1 MNCPNCGSQTLSDQ
15 QFCRSCGA
23 GLTADEPRG
32 FNLQFWGLL
41 TLLMV
46 FGGLLL
52 AMGGK
57 IFDVKWV
64 IFTGL
69 FIMMS
74 GVFFIAAHGLLKRPR
89 PRKRKTAQLQEP
101 PCPESISLEPADT
114 TNKLL
119 LPIGDT
125 DFIPSITEGTTNLLK
140 TPAAP
145 SQPVPNNRIQ

>member
-1 MNCPNCGSQTLSDQ
+1 MNCPNCGSQTLADQ
-15 QFCRSCGA
+15 QFCRACGA
-23 GLTADEPRG
+23 GLMGDEPRS

-69 FIMMS
+69 VIMMS
-74 GVFFIAAHGLLKRPR
+74 GVFFVAAYGLLRQSR
-89 PRKRKTAQLQEP
+89 PRKRKAVQSPQ
-101 PCPESISLEPADT
+101 PESLSPADT
-114 TNKLL
+114 TNKLP
-119 LPIGDT
+119 PIAAN
-125 DFIPSITEGTTNLLK
+125 DFIPSVTERTTNLLE
-140 TPAAP
+140 TPAP
-145 SQPVPNNRIQ
+145 SRSVSRD

>member
-1 MNCPNCGSQTLSDQ
+1 MG
-15 QFCRSCGA
+15 
-23 GLTADEPRG
+23 DEPRG

-69 FIMMS
+69 LIMMS
-74 GVFFIAAHGLLKRPR
+74 GVFFVAAYGLLRQSL
-89 PRKRKTAQLQEP
+89 PRKRKPVPSPQQE
-101 PCPESISLEPADT
+101 SLSPADT

-119 LPIGDT
+119 TIGNN
-125 DFIPSITEGTTNLLK
+125 DFIPTVTEGTTNLLK
-140 TPAAP
+140 TPA
-145 SQPVPNNRIQ
+145 SRTHVPEGDKIQ

>member
-1 MNCPNCGSQTLSDQ
+1 MNCPNCGSQTLADQ

-23 GLTADEPRG
+23 ELLAEKPRR
-32 FNLQFWGLL
+32 FNVRLWGLL
-41 TLLMV
+41 TLLMI

-69 FIMMS
+69 VIMMS
-74 GVFFIAAHGLLKRPR
+74 GVFFVAAYGLLRQSR
-89 PRKRKTAQLQEP
+89 PRKFKARPSQH
-101 PCPESISLEPADT
+101 PEILSPADT

-119 LPIGDT
+119 PLADT
-125 DFIPSITEGTTNLLK
+125 EFIPSVTERTTDLLK
-140 TPAAP
+140 TPA
-145 SQPVPNNRIQ
+145 SNRSVPRD